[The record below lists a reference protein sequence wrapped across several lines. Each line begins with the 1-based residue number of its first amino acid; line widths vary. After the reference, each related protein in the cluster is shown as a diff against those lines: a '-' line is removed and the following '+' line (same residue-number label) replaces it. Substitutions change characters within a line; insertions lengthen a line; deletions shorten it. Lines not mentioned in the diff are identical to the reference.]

1 MGTNELSTMHHSDDG
16 RKQFPTAG
24 KGCGRK
30 KREKKKTTS
39 SPTGCKGRE
48 GEASRSTKYMKR
60 EIGKRK
66 KNKKRGIYLINTPP
80 PPRSNHRRPGRQ
92 SSQLPADPL
101 RPSIIS
107 LPQFQS
113 LIHVVYLPQL
123 PSNAQARNTTFFILV
138 CLHVCM
144 SCKHMDLSGAIAP
157 HWGLNPT

>member
-80 PPRSNHRRPGRQ
+80 PPRAPTTGVRGVSPANSPPTLSDPP
-92 SSQLPADPL
+92 SSH
-101 RPSIIS
+101 
-107 LPQFQS
+107 F
-113 LIHVVYLPQL
+113 
-123 PSNAQARNTTFFILV
+123 
-138 CLHVCM
+138 
-144 SCKHMDLSGAIAP
+144 
-157 HWGLNPT
+157 LNFKV